1 MSSLSRTFQG
11 TFGMKWR
18 QFLTRWGARIA
29 RFRDMGGRNLALKH
43 CCHSSCRYSIGRAK
57 EREGRYARPGA
68 VKNPF
73 LPEFD
78 ATHRKSPVLVRCPD
92 IDCGMHHTC
101 VKLKTNMLFVQI
113 FVHITTVRVARCSG
127 SRAVCHK
134 GQGLADRDIGA
145 ASGFGGEEGTLIIKE
160 IVPGN
165 L

>member
-1 MSSLSRTFQG
+1 MSSSSRTFQG

-57 EREGRYARPGA
+57 ERGGYYARPGA

-73 LPEFD
+73 LPEFA

-92 IDCGMHHTC
+92 NRLWNASHMREVENKHALCSYLCSYHDRACGT
-101 VKLKTNMLFVQI
+101 MLRFSSSLPQ
-113 FVHITTVRVARCSG
+113 RPRAGRSRYRG
-127 SRAVCHK
+127 SFWVW
-134 GQGLADRDIGA
+134 
-145 ASGFGGEEGTLIIKE
+145 GERKAH
-160 IVPGN
+160 
-165 L
+165 